1 MPLRRDGVDLIYPNF
16 YVRCTQVCC
25 GEPNKVVCAL
35 PAVSLIENV
44 VAAVKIETRAM
55 SPRSAVDCA
64 EIVQTVVEL
73 CVIELMREILVNVK
87 STPLS

>member
-1 MPLRRDGVDLIYPNF
+1 M
-16 YVRCTQVCC
+16 
-25 GEPNKVVCAL
+25 
-35 PAVSLIENV
+35 
-44 VAAVKIETRAM
+44 AAVKIEALAM

-64 EIVQTVVEL
+64 EIVQTLVEV